1 MRITVVGLGKLGSPI
16 AALYASVG
24 HTVTGIDISQGAVD
38 AINSGVAPVNEPQL
52 QNLIDAGREN
62 FSATTNW
69 EIGLQKSEVSVVI
82 VPTPSQDGGTF
93 TNRYV
98 VEALS
103 KIGEQYRKGV
113 TAQNHVIIVAS
124 TVMPGSM
131 AGEIQLA
138 LESAAGTSVGSHLGL
153 VYSPQFIALGTV
165 IRNLQY
171 PDMILIG
178 QSDSHSG
185 EIAETL
191 LRTVVVSDATFQR
204 MSLVNAEIVKL
215 SVNTFVTTKISF
227 ANMLSEI
234 CDEFDGANIDIVTQ
248 AVGADSRIGTKY
260 LSGGMGYGG
269 PCFPRDNIALA
280 ALGRSLGVDASI
292 AVATDLVNDRQ
303 VDRLVNRVLSL
314 GTSVKSVHIWGLSY
328 KPDTEVMDASQGI
341 QVANALHAKGYDV
354 SVHDPQVPQKM
365 IGESPLAWISD
376 LNSAVSP
383 DVIILATP
391 WKEYLE
397 LAPTVTPRVAFID
410 PWGLASVSEALA
422 IRPGR

>member
-1 MRITVVGLGKLGSPI
+1 MRISVIGLGKLGCPI
-16 AALYASVG
+16 ASLYASVG
-24 HTVTGIDISQGAVD
+24 HIVTGIDISQGAVD
-38 AINSGVAPVNEPQL
+38 AINSGIAPVNEPQL
-52 QNLIDAGREN
+52 QNLIDAGRQN

-69 EIGLQKSEVSVVI
+69 EIGLQQSDVSVVI
-82 VPTPSQDGGTF
+82 VPTPSQDDGTF

-103 KIGEQYRKGV
+103 NIGEQYRKGV
-113 TAQNHVIIVAS
+113 TAQSHTIIVAS

-178 QSDSHSG
+178 QSDRHSG
-185 EIAETL
+185 EIAEAL
-191 LRTVVVSDATFQR
+191 LRTVVMSDAAFQH

-234 CDEFDGANIDIVTQ
+234 CDKFDGANIDVVTQ

-292 AVATDLVNDRQ
+292 AVATDLINDRQ

-328 KPDTEVMDASQGI
+328 KPDTEVIDASQGI
-341 QVANALHAKGYDV
+341 QVANTLHAKGYDV
-354 SVHDPQVPQKM
+354 AVHDPQVSQKM
-365 IGESPLAWISD
+365 LGESPLAWISD
-376 LNSAVSP
+376 LNSDVSP

-410 PWGLASVSEALA
+410 PWGLASVSNAFS
-422 IRPGR
+422 IQPGR

>member
-1 MRITVVGLGKLGSPI
+1 MRISVVGLGKLGSPI

-38 AINSGVAPVNEPQL
+38 AINAGVAPVNEPQL
-52 QNLIDAGREN
+52 QNLIDAGRQN

-69 EIGLQKSEVSVVI
+69 EIGLQQSEVSVVI

-103 KIGEQYRKGV
+103 KIGEQFRKGV
-113 TAQNHVIIVAS
+113 TAKNHTIIVAS

-138 LESAAGTSVGSHLGL
+138 LESAAGTTVGSHLGL

-165 IRNLQY
+165 IKNLQY

-178 QSDSHSG
+178 QSDSRSG

-191 LRTVVVSDATFQR
+191 LRTVVVSDAAYQR

-234 CDEFDGANIDIVTQ
+234 CDEFDGANIDVVTQ
-248 AVGADSRIGTKY
+248 AVGADTRIGTKY

-280 ALGRSLGVDASI
+280 ALGRSLGIDASI

-303 VDRLVNRVLSL
+303 VDRLVNRVMSL

-354 SVHDPQVPQKM
+354 AVHDPQVPQKVL
-365 IGESPLAWISD
+365 GDSPLTWISD
-376 LNSAVSP
+376 LNSEASP

-410 PWGLASVSEALA
+410 PWGLASVPEALT

>member
-1 MRITVVGLGKLGSPI
+1 MRISVIGLGKLGCPI

-24 HTVTGIDISQGAVD
+24 HIVTGIDISQGAVD
-38 AINSGVAPVNEPQL
+38 AINSGIAPVNEPQL
-52 QNLIDAGREN
+52 QNLIEAGRQN

-69 EIGLQKSEVSVVI
+69 EIGLQQSDVSVVI
-82 VPTPSQDGGTF
+82 VPTPSQDDGTF

-98 VEALS
+98 TEALS
-103 KIGEQYRKGV
+103 KIGEQYRNGV
-113 TAQNHVIIVAS
+113 TAQSHTIIVAS

-178 QSDSHSG
+178 QSDRHSG
-185 EIAETL
+185 EIAEAL
-191 LRTVVVSDATFQR
+191 LRTVVMSDAAFQH

-234 CDEFDGANIDIVTQ
+234 CDKFDGANIDVVTQ

-292 AVATDLVNDRQ
+292 AVATDLINDRQ

-328 KPDTEVMDASQGI
+328 KPDTEVIDASQGI
-341 QVANALHAKGYDV
+341 QVANTLHAKGYDV
-354 SVHDPQVPQKM
+354 AVHDPQVSQKM

-376 LNSAVSP
+376 LNSDVSP

-410 PWGLASVSEALA
+410 PWGLASVSNAFS
-422 IRPGR
+422 IQPGR